1 MEEKAAQR
9 QYIRYPLGLEAT
21 AVIDNKAPIQRC
33 LIHTISHS
41 GASMNLL
48 VREEIAAGQ
57 EIMLG
62 IMFPE
67 RKIPINAIVK
77 LKWVDIIQWDDQFN
91 AAAGGVI
98 VCIEDDD
105 RKILLDYAF
114 RQVLAAAQKEAAGFK
129 TTERLIP

>member
-1 MEEKAAQR
+1 MEENNAQR

-21 AVIDNKAPIQRC
+21 AVIGNKPPIKRC

-48 VREEIAAGQ
+48 VREEILAGQ

-67 RKIPINAIVK
+67 RKIPINVIVK

-98 VCIEDDD
+98 EAIEDED
-105 RKILLDYAF
+105 RNTLLDYAF
-114 RQVLAAAQKEAAGFK
+114 KQVMASEKKEAAGPNQ
-129 TTERLIP
+129 E

>member
-1 MEEKAAQR
+1 MEENAAQR

-21 AVIDNKAPIQRC
+21 AVIGNKAPIKRC

-48 VREEIAAGQ
+48 VREEILAGQ
-57 EIMLG
+57 EILLG

-67 RKIPINAIVK
+67 RKIPINVIVK

-98 VCIEDDD
+98 EVIEDED
-105 RKILLDYAF
+105 RKTLLNYAF
-114 RQVLAAAQKEAAGFK
+114 EQVLAAERKEAAD
-129 TTERLIP
+129 TNR